1 MRQRFEFYQST
12 DFKQIEIVKQLV
24 SQFQSSENPKP
35 EIHQILSL
43 IPWGH
48 NIVIIQKNKDIE
60 DAIFYV
66 VLL

>member
-1 MRQRFEFYQST
+1 M
-12 DFKQIEIVKQLV
+12 KQVV

-35 EIHQILSL
+35 EIHRILSL